1 MIIRNTKD
9 CDTFWKLYGINES
22 IEENSKNIKKKKY
35 TKKKL
40 SYYLIE
46 HPRFDFNEVSKNF
59 AGLEFKQ
66 GCRYNYFSQPDNGVI
81 WNTDIIKDL
90 VHMYP

>member
-1 MIIRNTKD
+1 M
-9 CDTFWKLYGINES
+9 
-22 IEENSKNIKKKKY
+22 
-35 TKKKL
+35 
-40 SYYLIE
+40 
-46 HPRFDFNEVSKNF
+46 FDFNEVSKHF

-66 GCRYNYFSQPDNGVI
+66 GCAYNYFSQPDNGVI